1 MKWMLNISMVA
12 VGIAWASVLA
22 MPYAILSDSL
32 PQKKIGVYMGLFNFF
47 ITFPQILNGIFGGML
62 VKYLYNGNAVFSL
75 VTAGLFLIIAAIAVQ
90 RVRIE

>member
-1 MKWMLNISMVA
+1 MVA

-62 VKYLYNGNAVFSL
+62 IKYLYNGNAVFSL